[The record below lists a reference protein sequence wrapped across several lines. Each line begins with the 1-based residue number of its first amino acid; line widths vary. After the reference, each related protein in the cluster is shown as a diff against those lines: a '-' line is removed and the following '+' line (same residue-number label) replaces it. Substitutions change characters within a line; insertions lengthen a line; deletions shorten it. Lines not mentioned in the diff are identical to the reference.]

1 MLNGGIKVNENILKS
16 QRLVLRPIKMDD
28 TNKIVKWRNNQNVKK
43 NFIFRD
49 EITKEIH
56 QNWMHTKVQSGVV
69 VQFIIERKIDEIQR
83 RPIGTVYYRNIDK
96 KNNSAEY
103 GIFIGEDEFRG
114 QGYGTEA
121 TKMFIQYGFEKLKFN
136 RIFLRLLADNYVA
149 MKIYLNVGFK
159 KEGIAR
165 KMVLIDNVYTDI
177 IFMSML
183 IEEFNR

>member
-96 KNNSAEY
+96 KIIVLNM
-103 GIFIGEDEFRG
+103 EF
-114 QGYGTEA
+114 
-121 TKMFIQYGFEKLKFN
+121 L
-136 RIFLRLLADNYVA
+136 
-149 MKIYLNVGFK
+149 
-159 KEGIAR
+159 
-165 KMVLIDNVYTDI
+165 
-177 IFMSML
+177 
-183 IEEFNR
+183 

>member
-1 MLNGGIKVNENILKS
+1 
-16 QRLVLRPIKMDD
+16 
-28 TNKIVKWRNNQNVKK
+28 
-43 NFIFRD
+43 
-49 EITKEIH
+49 
-56 QNWMHTKVQSGVV
+56 
-69 VQFIIERKIDEIQR
+69 
-83 RPIGTVYYRNIDK
+83 
-96 KNNSAEY
+96 
-103 GIFIGEDEFRG
+103 
-114 QGYGTEA
+114 
-121 TKMFIQYGFEKLKFN
+121 MFIQYGFEKLKFN